1 MKSYNEII
9 EANSNKILKKNNNL
23 KKKKIKFL
31 LNFNTFQLE
40 AYVQY
45 YLKKKLIQ
53 AVLPKSE
60 FDQIFQELNVIKKKD
75 NIDMLVIGNE
85 FNLIY
90 DINNFSIKNFAKQ
103 IFTQIE
109 LLKKLKNKFPKTEVI
124 IFNIPEVYYQ
134 NFPNQKKQE
143 NKNIINKLN
152 NELKVSCEA
161 SNIYLLDYNYL
172 ITIVG
177 QKNFYSFKNYY
188 SSKSLLSDEGCNIIA
203 SEISKIVRSV
213 TFPRKKC
220 LVLDLDNTLWGGIL
234 GEEGPEGIKI
244 SNSFIGE
251 KYLQFQKYIKSLS
264 DNGVI
269 LGILSKNNFLDVKKC
284 FSQNDNLFLKLS
296 DFSSIRINWEPKFKN
311 INEIASELNI
321 HKNSIVFFDDSKFER
336 DQMKKFNPEINVIDV
351 PFSVENY
358 IDSIEETAFFY
369 SNKKFISEDYK
380 KKYQYDLVNKVK
392 SYKLKFKDTDT
403 MDYLK
408 SLKMK
413 ITLSKINEKNFSR
426 CVQMLNKT
434 NQFNFTTTR
443 YTESTFENYLKKNK
457 IISLV
462 VKLEDKFG
470 NHGITG
476 LITANIQKNKC
487 IIDNFLLSCRILGRN
502 VEKIIIEELIRKLK
516 NLKVKNLIGIYKKN
530 KKNIQCANFYK
541 NNGFSA
547 ISKNEFLLNLQS
559 YHLVN
564 KKIILV
570 KYE

>member
-1 MKSYNEII
+1 
-9 EANSNKILKKNNNL
+9 
-23 KKKKIKFL
+23 
-31 LNFNTFQLE
+31 
-40 AYVQY
+40 
-45 YLKKKLIQ
+45 
-53 AVLPKSE
+53 
-60 FDQIFQELNVIKKKD
+60 
-75 NIDMLVIGNE
+75 
-85 FNLIY
+85 
-90 DINNFSIKNFAKQ
+90 
-103 IFTQIE
+103 
-109 LLKKLKNKFPKTEVI
+109 
-124 IFNIPEVYYQ
+124 
-134 NFPNQKKQE
+134 
-143 NKNIINKLN
+143 
-152 NELKVSCEA
+152 
-161 SNIYLLDYNYL
+161 
-172 ITIVG
+172 
-177 QKNFYSFKNYY
+177 
-188 SSKSLLSDEGCNIIA
+188 
-203 SEISKIVRSV
+203 
-213 TFPRKKC
+213 
-220 LVLDLDNTLWGGIL
+220 
-234 GEEGPEGIKI
+234 
-244 SNSFIGE
+244 
-251 KYLQFQKYIKSLS
+251 
-264 DNGVI
+264 
-269 LGILSKNNFLDVKKC
+269 
-284 FSQNDNLFLKLS
+284 
-296 DFSSIRINWEPKFKN
+296 
-311 INEIASELNI
+311 
-321 HKNSIVFFDDSKFER
+321 
-336 DQMKKFNPEINVIDV
+336 MKKFNPEINVIDV